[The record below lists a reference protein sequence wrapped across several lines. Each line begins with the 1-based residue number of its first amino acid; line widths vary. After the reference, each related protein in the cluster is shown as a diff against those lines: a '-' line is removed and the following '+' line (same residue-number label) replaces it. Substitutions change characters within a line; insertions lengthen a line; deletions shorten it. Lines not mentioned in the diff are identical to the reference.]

1 MKAHLLFENRDL
13 NMGQPLPSNATELIQ
28 DLELPTLFG
37 AMAAGDKFLY
47 DIATRVVL
55 SGLTE
60 PTEIVYRQQV
70 LGDCIAHPDLVREI
84 YTLAVDAITAERKIY
99 RSSYGGPSSILR
111 RSIEALEMF
120 VGFLRRLRQIAEDHS
135 DKFPSK
141 GFFAFFDMV
150 KRNLDDRYFA
160 AVAEHLQRL
169 KFKEGTLMSA
179 EVGPGIKGDSYVLHM
194 PRPMKQP
201 WKERIGMAPR
211 TLYSFEI
218 HPRDEAGGRSL
229 AELNNRGLNLI
240 ANALA
245 QSTDH
250 ILSFF
255 SMLAA
260 EVGFYVSCLNI
271 HDRLTRKGEPVC
283 MPVPLP
289 WAPPGRS
296 FDDLYDVCLTLRT
309 DTRVV
314 GNTANADGK
323 ALVMVTGANS
333 GGKSTF
339 LRSAGLGQLMMQAG
353 MFVGAE
359 SFRANVCDGVFTHFI
374 REEDASMA
382 SGKLDEELA
391 RMNQIA
397 ETVTPRS
404 VVLFNESFAATNERE
419 GSEIARQIVTALL
432 GAGIKVFFVTHQFT
446 LADGFYHSHP
456 DTALFLRAER
466 SADGQRSFRL
476 VQREPLPTS
485 YGEDLYH
492 RVGRWRTTAPP
503 PAGSVGRLH
512 SAGPD
517 DSWRPPVSGSGSG
530 RQSQSP
536 IQRWGATKP
545 WPR

>member
-13 NMGQPLPSNATELIQ
+13 NTGQPLPSNAAELIQ
-28 DLELPTLFG
+28 DLELTTLFG
-37 AMAAGDKFLY
+37 AMASDDKFLY
-47 DIATRVVL
+47 EIATRVVL
-55 SGLTE
+55 SSLSE

-70 LGDCIAHPDLVREI
+70 LDDCIAQPQLVREM

-111 RSIEALEMF
+111 RSIEVLEMF

-135 DKFPSK
+135 NSFPSK
-141 GFFAFFDMV
+141 GLTAFFDTV
-150 KRNLDDRYFA
+150 KTNLDDRYFA

-169 KFKEGTLMSA
+169 KFKDGPLMSA
-179 EVGPGIKGDSYVLHM
+179 EVGPGIKGDRYVLYM
-194 PRPMKQP
+194 PRAMKQP
-201 WKERIGMAPR
+201 WRERIGMAPR
-211 TLYSFEI
+211 SVYSFEI
-218 HPRDEAGGRSL
+218 HPRDEAGSRAL
-229 AELNNRGLNLI
+229 AELNNRGLNLV

-260 EVGFYVSCLNI
+260 EVGFYVSCLNL
-271 HDRLTRKGEPVC
+271 HDRLTGKDEPVC

-289 WAPPGRS
+289 WGPPAHR
-296 FDDLYDVCLTLRT
+296 FDALYDVCLTLRT

-314 GNTANADGK
+314 GNTANAGGK
-323 ALVMVTGANS
+323 PLVMVTGANS

-339 LRSAGLGQLMMQAG
+339 LRSVGLGQLMMQAG
-353 MFVGAE
+353 MNVGAE
-359 SFRANVCDGVFTHFI
+359 SFRANVCDGLFTHFI

-397 ETVTPRS
+397 ETLTPRS

-446 LADGFYHSHP
+446 LADGFYNSHP
-456 DTALFLRAER
+456 GTALFLRAER
-466 SADGQRSFRL
+466 QPDGQRSFKL
-476 VQREPLPTS
+476 VEREALPTS

-492 RVGRWRTTAPP
+492 RVGGWRTTVPPQTAP
-503 PAGSVGRLH
+503 AVGGRP
-512 SAGPD
+512 GPD
-517 DSWRPPVSGSGSG
+517 GHDDPSRNRSAAAG
-530 RQSQSP
+530 RQPPSP
-536 IQRWGATKP
+536 IRRPGGTKP
-545 WPR
+545 RPI